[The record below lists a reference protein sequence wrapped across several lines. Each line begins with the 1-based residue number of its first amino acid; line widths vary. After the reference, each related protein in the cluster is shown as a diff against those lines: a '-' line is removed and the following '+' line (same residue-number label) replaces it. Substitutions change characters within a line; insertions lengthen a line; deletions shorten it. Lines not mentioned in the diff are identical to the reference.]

1 MSELKKGPRGLPAIA
16 RLREERSRRGSRWTM
31 QAGLVAS
38 GAVVVALVAHGVVT
52 RQDLTAGKR
61 ELLAKES
68 AVRVTLGVEWFA
80 LRDRIEQDAVQA
92 AGTYAGDHVDPEARA
107 GAFRT
112 QPGLY
117 LRMRLADARSAEGV
131 ARAAATG
138 QKDAVVACLLR
149 EPNERGLRGEID
161 GGAFAEQP
169 WNLGQAYSAT
179 RILSPEWVSA
189 VEQADDPMRLRVFAA
204 QYDEA
209 IRNEVPL
216 AVEII
221 KRAKFFLLLL
231 DEDDPETAG
240 AAEGGPISEQAL
252 QLAPHPTRVHLFETA
267 GGKELLRLRRSGQG
281 RVVQVGERPTT
292 DSETRDAM
300 QRQAN
305 NCALGRQ
312 VEDALREGI
321 ETPVSTGR

>member
-1 MSELKKGPRGLPAIA
+1 
-16 RLREERSRRGSRWTM
+16 M

-80 LRDRIEQDAVQA
+80 LRERIEQEAVQA
-92 AGTYAGDHVDPEARA
+92 AGTYAGDHVEPEART

-112 QPGLY
+112 EPGLY
-117 LRMRLADARSAEGV
+117 LRMRLTDARSPAGV

-138 QKDAVVACLLR
+138 QRDAVVACLLR
-149 EPNERGLRGEID
+149 EPNQRGVRGELD

-179 RILSPEWVSA
+179 RIISPEWVSA

-231 DEDDPETAG
+231 DEDEEAAG
-240 AAEGGPISEQAL
+240 AAEAGPITEQAL

-267 GGKELLRLRRSGQG
+267 GGKELLRLRRSGEG

-312 VEDALREGI
+312 VEDALRETT
-321 ETPVSTGR
+321 ETPVSKGR